1 MFEFIHNRMKSQDA
15 PLAVMALGAS
25 VALCAVFA
33 PAPLEEISEHTAIH
47 AMAGSS
53 LAPAIQMAPAPRVA
67 PVVRLAPASEIV
79 PEPEPEVDLVTA
91 PEIVPEAEPE
101 EDLATAP
108 EVVPDPEPEIVP
120 DVEPVED
127 LATAPEVVPDPEPEV
142 AALTAPETAP
152 DLEPEVE
159 HVTAPDAGPDLEP
172 EVEHVTVPEPA
183 PEPEVEHVTAP
194 AIVPVPKPKV
204 VLVAAPVLPVPKPKV
219 LLTALSYAHAADDD
233 SAQTSAPKGAKRVQG
248 LLVASASPNWKV
260 KGLRPDI
267 MRLLQR
273 VQRHYGKPLHII
285 SGCRSKK
292 HNRRVRGAKRSQ
304 HLYCKAADFKIAGV
318 SKHKLVA
325 YLKSM
330 PGRGGVGLYCR
341 SSYVHLDT
349 GPKRYW
355 YYGCGKR
362 RKYRKRRVKKQYAS
376 VRAGKVSK

>member
-1 MFEFIHNRMKSQDA
+1 M
-15 PLAVMALGAS
+15 
-25 VALCAVFA
+25 
-33 PAPLEEISEHTAIH
+33 
-47 AMAGSS
+47 
-53 LAPAIQMAPAPRVA
+53 
-67 PVVRLAPASEIV
+67 
-79 PEPEPEVDLVTA
+79 
-91 PEIVPEAEPE
+91 
-101 EDLATAP
+101 
-108 EVVPDPEPEIVP
+108 
-120 DVEPVED
+120 
-127 LATAPEVVPDPEPEV
+127 
-142 AALTAPETAP
+142 
-152 DLEPEVE
+152 
-159 HVTAPDAGPDLEP
+159 
-172 EVEHVTVPEPA
+172 
-183 PEPEVEHVTAP
+183 
-194 AIVPVPKPKV
+194 PKPK
-204 VLVAAPVLPVPKPKV
+204 A
-219 LLTALSYAHAADDD
+219 LLTALSYAHRADDEET
-233 SAQTSAPKGAKRVQG
+233 QGPAPTGAKRVQG

-260 KGLRPDI
+260 NGLRPDI

-362 RKYRKRRVKKQYAS
+362 RKYRKHRAKTQYAS
-376 VRAGKVSK
+376 ARAGKVSK

>member
-1 MFEFIHNRMKSQDA
+1 MFEFIHNRMERRDA
-15 PLAVMALGAS
+15 PLAIMAVGAS

-33 PAPLEEISEHTAIH
+33 PASLEEVSQHTAIH
-47 AMAGSS
+47 AMAGPSFT
-53 LAPAIQMAPAPRVA
+53 PAVQMSPPLRVA
-67 PVVRLAPASEIV
+67 PVVRLAPAPEVVPV
-79 PEPEPEVDLVTA
+79 PEPEADLVTA
-91 PEIVPEAEPE
+91 PEIVPEPEQE
-101 EDLATAP
+101 EDLAAAPEAVPDHQPDVAAVTAP
-108 EVVPDPEPEIVP
+108 D
-120 DVEPVED
+120 
-127 LATAPEVVPDPEPEV
+127 
-142 AALTAPETAP
+142 TAP
-152 DLEPEVE
+152 DLEPESE
-159 HVTAPDAGPDLEP
+159 HAIAPHIMMDSEP
-172 EVEHVTVPEPA
+172 EA
-183 PEPEVEHVTAP
+183 GPEPEVDSEPEVDLVMAP
-194 AIVPVPKPKV
+194 ETVPVSKPKV

-219 LLTALSYAHAADDD
+219 LLTALSYAHRADDQATQGP
-233 SAQTSAPKGAKRVQG
+233 SPKGAKRVQG

-267 MRLLQR
+267 MRLLKR

-362 RKYRKRRVKKQYAS
+362 RKYRKHRAKKQYAS
-376 VRAGKVSK
+376 ARAGKVSK

>member
-1 MFEFIHNRMKSQDA
+1 MFEFINNRMERRDA
-15 PLAVMALGAS
+15 PLAVMVLGAS
-25 VALCAVFA
+25 VAICAFFA
-33 PAPLEEISEHTAIH
+33 PAPLEEVSEHTAIH
-47 AMAGSS
+47 AMAGPS
-53 LAPAIQMAPAPRVA
+53 LSPAIQMSPPQRVA
-67 PVVRLAPASEIV
+67 PVVRLAPAPEIV
-79 PEPEPEVDLVTA
+79 PEPEPEV
-91 PEIVPEAEPE
+91 E
-101 EDLATAP
+101 LATAP
-108 EVVPDPEPEIVP
+108 DIVP
-120 DVEPVED
+120 E
-127 LATAPEVVPDPEPEV
+127 
-142 AALTAPETAP
+142 
-152 DLEPEVE
+152 LEPEVE
-159 HVTAPDAGPDLEP
+159 HVTAPDSAPEPEPEVKHITAPDIVPEAEPEVELATAPDIVPEPEP
-172 EVEHVTVPEPA
+172 EVEHITAPDIVPE

-194 AIVPVPKPKV
+194 ENVPEPELEVE
-204 VLVAAPVLPVPKPKV
+204 LVTAPVLPVPKPKV
-219 LLTALSYAHAADDD
+219 LLTALSYAHGTDDGD
-233 SAQTSAPKGAKRVQG
+233 AQTPSPKGAKRVQG

-355 YYGCGKR
+355 YHGCGKR
-362 RKYRKRRVKKQYAS
+362 RKYRKHRAKKQYAS
-376 VRAGKVSK
+376 ARAGKVSK

>member
-1 MFEFIHNRMKSQDA
+1 MFEFINNRMERRDA
-15 PLAVMALGAS
+15 PLAVMVLGAS
-25 VALCAVFA
+25 VAICAFFA
-33 PAPLEEISEHTAIH
+33 PAPLEEVSEHTAIH
-47 AMAGSS
+47 AMAGPS
-53 LAPAIQMAPAPRVA
+53 LSPAIQMSPPQRVA
-67 PVVRLAPASEIV
+67 PVVRLAPAPEIV
-79 PEPEPEVDLVTA
+79 PEPEPEV
-91 PEIVPEAEPE
+91 E
-101 EDLATAP
+101 LATAP
-108 EVVPDPEPEIVP
+108 DIVPEPEP
-120 DVEPVED
+120 EVE
-127 LATAPEVVPDPEPEV
+127 LATAPDIVPEPEPEV
-142 AALTAPETAP
+142 ELATAP
-152 DLEPEVE
+152 DIEPEPEPEVEHATAPDIVPELEPEVE
-159 HVTAPDAGPDLEP
+159 HVTAPDIAP
-172 EVEHVTVPEPA
+172 E
-183 PEPEVEHVTAP
+183 PEPEVEHITAP
-194 AIVPVPKPKV
+194 DIVPENVPEPELEV
-204 VLVAAPVLPVPKPKV
+204 ELVTAPVLPVPKPKV
-219 LLTALSYAHAADDD
+219 LLTALSYAHGTDDGD
-233 SAQTSAPKGAKRVQG
+233 AQTPSPKGAKRVQG

-355 YYGCGKR
+355 YHGCGKR
-362 RKYRKRRVKKQYAS
+362 RKYRKHRAKKQYAS
-376 VRAGKVSK
+376 ARAGKVSK

>member
-1 MFEFIHNRMKSQDA
+1 MFEFIKTRMASQDA
-15 PLAVMALGAS
+15 PLAIMTLGAG

-33 PAPLEEISEHTAIH
+33 PAPIEEVSGHTTVH
-47 AMAGSS
+47 AMSAPD
-53 LAPAIQMAPAPRVA
+53 LAPAVQILPSPRVA
-67 PVVRLAPASEIV
+67 PVVRLAPTPEITPEPEPDVELATAPELVPDPEPDVDHVTAPEIV
-79 PEPEPEVDLVTA
+79 PEPEPEVAHVAA
-91 PEIVPEAEPE
+91 PEIVPE
-101 EDLATAP
+101 
-108 EVVPDPEPEIVP
+108 
-120 DVEPVED
+120 
-127 LATAPEVVPDPEPEV
+127 PEPEV
-142 AALTAPETAP
+142 AHVAAPEIVP
-152 DLEPEVE
+152 EPEPEVAR
-159 HVTAPDAGPDLEP
+159 VTSP
-172 EVEHVTVPEPA
+172 EMA
-183 PEPEVEHVTAP
+183 PEPEPDVERETAP
-194 AIVPVPKPKV
+194 EIMPESEPDVEQATTPQVLPQPKPQV
-204 VLVAAPVLPVPKPKV
+204 HLVAAPVLPVPKPKV
-219 LLTALSYAHAADDD
+219 LLTALSYAHASDDD
-233 SAQTSAPKGAKRVQG
+233 GPQTSAPKGAKRVQG
-248 LLVASASPNWKV
+248 LLVASASPDWKV

-362 RKYRKRRVKKQYAS
+362 RKYRAKKRYAS
-376 VRAGKVSK
+376 ARAVKAHRIRKVER

>member
-1 MFEFIHNRMKSQDA
+1 MFAFITNRKASRDA

-25 VALCAVFA
+25 FALCAAFA
-33 PAPLEEISEHTAIH
+33 PAPLQEISTHTAIH
-47 AMAGSS
+47 AMAGPS
-53 LAPAIQMAPAPRVA
+53 LAPAMEMAPPPRVA
-67 PVVRLAPASEIV
+67 PLVRLAPEIV
-79 PEPEPEVDLVTA
+79 SEPEPEADLVTA
-91 PEIVPEAEPE
+91 PEIVPDPEPQE
-101 EDLATAP
+101 ELATAP
-108 EVVPDPEPEIVP
+108 D
-120 DVEPVED
+120 
-127 LATAPEVVPDPEPEV
+127 AVPDPEPEV
-142 AALTAPETAP
+142 AALTAPHITP
-152 DLEPEVE
+152 D
-159 HVTAPDAGPDLEP
+159 
-172 EVEHVTVPEPA
+172 

-194 AIVPVPKPKV
+194 RVVPLPKPKV

-219 LLTALSYAHAADDD
+219 LLTALRYAHMAGDED
-233 SAQTSAPKGAKRVQG
+233 AQGPAPKGAKRVQG
-248 LLVASASPNWKV
+248 LLVAAASPDWKV

-304 HLYCKAADFKIAGV
+304 HLLCKAADFKIAGV

-362 RKYRKRRVKKQYAS
+362 RKYRKQRAKTQIAS
-376 VRAGKVSK
+376 ARAGKVGK